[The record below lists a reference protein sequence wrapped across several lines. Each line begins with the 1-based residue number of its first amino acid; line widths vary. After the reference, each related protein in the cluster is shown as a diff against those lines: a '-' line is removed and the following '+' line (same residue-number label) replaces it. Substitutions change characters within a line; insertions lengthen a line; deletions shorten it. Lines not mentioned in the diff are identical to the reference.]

1 MLRFGDGKTTETS
14 VPRRT
19 GPRRKDMFK
28 PLTRSTKNPHR
39 PNAGFAE
46 TMFVHQSEDDDYSG
60 FAPTE
65 MFEDGELAP
74 IAAQPGNVAPA
85 TPDAAHAAASTS
97 RTALERAAT
106 APAAEPVVEPVPAP
120 AESSDEP
127 LIPQSWVTSQW
138 VAAQEAKAHEAA
150 NQARA
155 VIAAQRRAEEQAES
169 APADDAAPAAPKKGL
184 ARLRAAF
191 ERLLPG
197 EFRSLL
203 PLFIGV
209 TVTMALISAVLPLID
224 KP

>member
-1 MLRFGDGKTTETS
+1 
-14 VPRRT
+14 
-19 GPRRKDMFK
+19 MFK
-28 PLTRSTKNPHR
+28 PLSRNKTPHR

-46 TMFVHQSEDDDYSG
+46 TQFLHSSEDEDYSG
-60 FAPTE
+60 FAPTQ
-65 MFEDGELAP
+65 MFDEHDLAAAGEAP
-74 IAAQPGNVAPA
+74 VAAPTPA
-85 TPDAAHAAASTS
+85 ATRAAASTS
-97 RTALERAAT
+97 RSALERAAT
-106 APAAEPVVEPVPAP
+106 APVEAP
-120 AESSDEP
+120 AAAAPSDEP
-127 LIPQSWVTSQW
+127 SIPQSWVTSQW

-169 APADDAAPAAPKKGL
+169 GEPAAEPAAPRNGL

-197 EFRSLL
+197 GLL

-209 TVTMALISAVLPLID
+209 TVTVALISAALPLFD

>member
-1 MLRFGDGKTTETS
+1 
-14 VPRRT
+14 
-19 GPRRKDMFK
+19 MFK
-28 PLTRSTKNPHR
+28 PLIRSNKKTHR

-46 TMFVHQSEDDDYSG
+46 TQFVHTAGDDDYSG

-65 MFEDGELAP
+65 MFDDSAEGADMPVPASTP
-74 IAAQPGNVAPA
+74 AA
-85 TPDAAHAAASTS
+85 TRAAASS
-97 RTALERAAT
+97 SHTALERAASVHVDAAIPAT
-106 APAAEPVVEPVPAP
+106 AAEEP
-120 AESSDEP
+120 S
-127 LIPQSWVTSQW
+127 IPQSWVTSQW

-155 VIAAQRRAEEQAES
+155 VIAAQRRAEEPAE
-169 APADDAAPAAPKKGL
+169 PADAAASAAPRTGL
-184 ARLRAAF
+184 SRLRAAF

-209 TVTMALISAVLPLID
+209 TVTMALISAALPLFD

>member
-1 MLRFGDGKTTETS
+1 
-14 VPRRT
+14 
-19 GPRRKDMFK
+19 MFK
-28 PLTRSTKNPHR
+28 PLTRSTKNPNR

-46 TMFVHQSEDDDYSG
+46 TMFVHTSEDDDYSG

-65 MFEDGELAP
+65 MFEDDELAP
-74 IAAQPGNVAPA
+74 SAAPPA

-106 APAAEPVVEPVPAP
+106 APAAEPAPEPVPAE
-120 AESSDEP
+120 ADEP

-155 VIAAQRRAEEQAES
+155 VIAAQRRAEERAE
-169 APADDAAPAAPKKGL
+169 ATPADDAAPAAPKTGL

>member
-1 MLRFGDGKTTETS
+1 
-14 VPRRT
+14 
-19 GPRRKDMFK
+19 MFK
-28 PLTRSTKNPHR
+28 PLTRFTRTPHR

-46 TMFVHQSEDDDYSG
+46 TQFLHAAGDEDYSG

-65 MFEDGELAP
+65 MFDDDLTD
-74 IAAQPGNVAPA
+74 IADAPA
-85 TPDAAHAAASTS
+85 ARAVAATPAATRAAASTS

-106 APAAEPVVEPVPAP
+106 ADSPPAAAASPEEP
-120 AESSDEP
+120 S
-127 LIPQSWVTSQW
+127 IPQSWVTSQW

-155 VIAAQRRAEEQAES
+155 VIAAQRRAEEQAD
-169 APADDAAPAAPKKGL
+169 AVDADPAAAAVTAPRTGL

-209 TVTMALISAVLPLID
+209 SVTMVLISSVLPLFD

>member
-1 MLRFGDGKTTETS
+1 
-14 VPRRT
+14 
-19 GPRRKDMFK
+19 MFK
-28 PLTRSTKNPHR
+28 PLTRSNRSSHR
-39 PNAGFAE
+39 PHGGFAD
-46 TMFVHQSEDDDYSG
+46 TMFVHASGEDDYSG

-65 MFEDGELAP
+65 MFEEEDVVPQPVPASAE
-74 IAAQPGNVAPA
+74 AAR
-85 TPDAAHAAASTS
+85 AAASTS

-106 APAAEPVVEPVPAP
+106 APAPEAQAVEEP
-120 AESSDEP
+120 S
-127 LIPQSWVTSQW
+127 IPQSWVTSQW

-155 VIAAQRRAEEQAES
+155 VIAAQRRAEEQAQAAE
-169 APADDAAPAAPKKGL
+169 DDEATPAAPRTGL

-209 TVTMALISAVLPLID
+209 TVTVALISAVLPLID

>member
-1 MLRFGDGKTTETS
+1 
-14 VPRRT
+14 
-19 GPRRKDMFK
+19 MFK
-28 PLTRSTKNPHR
+28 PLIRTNKNLRR
-39 PNAGFAE
+39 PNGGFAD
-46 TMFVHQSEDDDYSG
+46 TMFVHASGDDDYSG

-65 MFEDGELAP
+65 MFEEED
-74 IAAQPGNVAPA
+74 VAPLPVPA
-85 TPDAAHAAASTS
+85 SADAARVAASTS
-97 RTALERAAT
+97 RTALERAAA
-106 APAAEPVVEPVPAP
+106 APATPPQAQAVEEPAM
-120 AESSDEP
+120 A
-127 LIPQSWVTSQW
+127 QSWVTSQW

-155 VIAAQRRAEEQAES
+155 VIAAQRRAEEQAEAAQADQAAPS
-169 APADDAAPAAPKKGL
+169 APRTGL

-209 TVTMALISAVLPLID
+209 TVTVALISAVLPLFD

>member
-1 MLRFGDGKTTETS
+1 
-14 VPRRT
+14 
-19 GPRRKDMFK
+19 MFK
-28 PLTRSTKNPHR
+28 PLTRSTKNPNR

-46 TMFVHQSEDDDYSG
+46 TMFVHTSEDDDYSG
-60 FAPTE
+60 FAPTA
-65 MFEDGELAP
+65 MFADAELEP
-74 IAAQPGNVAPA
+74 LAAEPASVAPA
-85 TPDAAHAAASTS
+85 TPEAAHAAASTS

-106 APAAEPVVEPVPAP
+106 APAAEPVAEPVPAE
-120 AESSDEP
+120 ADEP

-155 VIAAQRRAEEQAES
+155 VIAAQRRAEERAE
-169 APADDAAPAAPKKGL
+169 ATPADDAAPAAPKTGL

>member
-1 MLRFGDGKTTETS
+1 
-14 VPRRT
+14 
-19 GPRRKDMFK
+19 MFK
-28 PLTRSTKNPHR
+28 PLTRSAKNPQR

-46 TMFVHQSEDDDYSG
+46 TMFVHTSEDDDYSG

-65 MFEDGELAP
+65 MFEDDELAP
-74 IAAQPGNVAPA
+74 IAARPAGVAPA
-85 TPDAAHAAASTS
+85 TPDAARAAASTS

-106 APAAEPVVEPVPAP
+106 APAVEPVPA
-120 AESSDEP
+120 AADEP

-155 VIAAQRRAEEQAES
+155 VIAAQRRAEEQAE
-169 APADDAAPAAPKKGL
+169 ATPADDAAPAAPKTGL